1 MNRVWHPDA
10 VHAKANAPPVGKAR
24 GRGRGDGALPSTPR
38 RNVAVHSTAPQIP
51 PPASP
56 AMMKR
61 RHYLILAS
69 FALVVIAPLVVS
81 FWYLESRAADQY
93 ESITGFTVSRVDA
106 LPAPAGAL
114 PTGLGQLSLGMSTDG
129 DIVQQFIQSQKLVEL
144 VDARVD
150 LRAKWARPAN
160 DPVFAFDPSGSIED
174 LVDYWQD
181 MVSVYHDGSSGL
193 IQLRVRAF
201 DPRDARQI
209 ARAIVDECT
218 SMINRLGAK
227 ARSDA
232 IRHAREEL
240 DHALARLKAAR
251 RAMTAF
257 RNRTQ
262 IVDPQAAIQGQMG
275 VLNSL
280 QQQLASALVKLDL
293 LQQTAP
299 VAGPRAAQ
307 LRREIAVIKQRIAQ
321 ERGKFGKGN
330 GMAKGADYASV
341 VGEYEGL
348 SVEMEFA
355 QRNYLSALS
364 AFEAARAEARRQA
377 LYMAVFVAPTLAETA
392 QYPQRAQLLAELAFF
407 LSLGWGIAVLVA
419 HTVRDRH

>member
-1 MNRVWHPDA
+1 VNRAWHPDA

-24 GRGRGDGALPSTPR
+24 VRGRGDGALPSTPW

-56 AMMKR
+56 ARMKR

-69 FALVVIAPLVVS
+69 LALVVIAPLVVS

-106 LPAPAGAL
+106 LPVPAGAL
-114 PTGLGQLSLGMSTDG
+114 RTGLGQLSLGMSTDG
-129 DIVQQFIQSQKLVEL
+129 DIVQQFIQSQNLIEL

-321 ERGKFGKGN
+321 ERRKFGEGN

-377 LYMAVFVAPTLAETA
+377 LYLAVFVAPTLAQTA
-392 QYPQRAQLLAELAFF
+392 QYPQRALLLAELGFF
-407 LSLGWGIAVLVA
+407 LALGWGIAVLVA
-419 HTVRDRH
+419 HTVRDRR